1 MPRFAKSHL
10 GRVNEEQI
18 QQMMDSDNDN
28 DGLGPVLPLN
38 LVRDMDIQSYLYLRE
53 QWERCLMQ
61 IDDSD
66 IDEDEEE
73 EFRQVNPVSTCNA
86 KGQA

>member
-10 GRVNEEQI
+10 SRVNEEQI

-28 DGLGPVLPLN
+28 DGLGPVLLLN
-38 LVRDMDIQSYLYLRE
+38 LVRDMDIHSYLYLRE

-66 IDEDEEE
+66 IDVDEEE
-73 EFRQVNPVSTCNA
+73 EFWQVNPLSTCNA
-86 KGQA
+86 KDQA

>member
-1 MPRFAKSHL
+1 MPRFAKSHI

-28 DGLGPVLPLN
+28 DGLGPVLLLN
-38 LVRDMDIQSYLYLRE
+38 LVRDMDIHSYLYLRE

-66 IDEDEEE
+66 IDVDEEE
-73 EFRQVNPVSTCNA
+73 EFWQVNPLSTCNA

>member
-10 GRVNEEQI
+10 SRVNEEQI

-38 LVRDMDIQSYLYLRE
+38 LVRDMDIHSYLYLRE

-66 IDEDEEE
+66 IDVDEEE
-73 EFRQVNPVSTCNA
+73 EFWQVNPLSTCNA

>member
-1 MPRFAKSHL
+1 MPRFAKSHI

-18 QQMMDSDNDN
+18 QQMMDSDND

-38 LVRDMDIQSYLYLRE
+38 LVRDMDIHSYLYLRE

-66 IDEDEEE
+66 IDKDEEE
-73 EFRQVNPVSTCNA
+73 EIWQVNPLSICNA
-86 KGQA
+86 KGQT

>member
-10 GRVNEEQI
+10 SRVNEEQI

-28 DGLGPVLPLN
+28 DGLGPVLLLN
-38 LVRDMDIQSYLYLRE
+38 LVRDMDIHSYLYLRE

-66 IDEDEEE
+66 IDVDEEE
-73 EFRQVNPVSTCNA
+73 EFWQVNPLSTCNA